1 MDVVH
6 CPMDVV
12 HLSKT
17 HHYLLLNL
25 WVAPVS
31 DVVIVAC
38 SDIFTVDSLFKAP
51 GVHAAGDDQVGLLLK
66 NCSGCELRSF

>member
-38 SDIFTVDSLFKAP
+38 SHIFTVDSLFKVP
-51 GVHAAGDDQVGLLLK
+51 GVHAAGNDQVGFS
-66 NCSGCELRSF
+66 SGCKLRSF